1 MRPRLDHVAIA
12 VRTIADRLP
21 FYRDLLGLP
30 VTAIEEVEGEGV
42 RVAILG
48 EGAGRVELLESTRI
62 DSPVDRFVKTK
73 GEGIHHLC
81 FRVDSVEASCRRFE
95 AAGFR
100 PAGGIRSGSE
110 GSRIAFLRPK
120 DTGGVLIEL
129 RESPGGGA
137 AANQERD
144 A

>member
-1 MRPRLDHVAIA
+1 VSVRLDHVAIA

-21 FYRDLLGLP
+21 FYRDLLGLE

-48 EGAGRVELLESTRI
+48 EGAGRVELLEPTI
-62 DSPVDRFVKTK
+62 TDSPVDRFVKAK
-73 GEGIHHLC
+73 GEGLHHLC

-110 GSRIAFLRPK
+110 GSRIAFLHPR

-129 RESPGGGA
+129 RESPAGGPGG
-137 AANQERD
+137 ERERKS
-144 A
+144 